1 MKVAVLFSGIP
12 RDRFKQNI
20 SDYKEVF
27 NNADFY
33 YHTWHQYNEEL
44 EEYKPLITTSEPN
57 PDYNLYENV
66 DDPFVQSTPF
76 RRVHDTHDNGR
87 LSKSFMSKQR
97 RGVIQFYAYN
107 AVYNLIKN
115 KTYDVVI
122 RARYDVKIAV
132 NLKHVFRYLVNKC
145 YETQRPF
152 GFNYEYR
159 RDRHTKRIFG
169 SVPSW
174 DSKIYLMDER
184 KIGIMH
190 YEGYHGIPD
199 YLILHPYEMYD
210 IIDAKKL
217 LDNEQMFSS
226 EPGWWQAI
234 SRHKKRARFY
244 WGGVV
249 VERHIEQWKLND
261 KN

>member
-12 RDRFKQNI
+12 RDSFKQNI

-76 RRVHDTHDNGR
+76 RRVHDTHYKGR

-115 KTYDVVI
+115 K
-122 RARYDVKIAV
+122 K
-132 NLKHVFRYLVNKC
+132 
-145 YETQRPF
+145 
-152 GFNYEYR
+152 
-159 RDRHTKRIFG
+159 
-169 SVPSW
+169 
-174 DSKIYLMDER
+174 
-184 KIGIMH
+184 
-190 YEGYHGIPD
+190 
-199 YLILHPYEMYD
+199 YLILICKIDFGIKTKQEKIVDKQSAENPINE
-210 IIDAKKL
+210 IIYNL
-217 LDNEQMFSS
+217 FS
-226 EPGWWQAI
+226 I
-234 SRHKKRARFY
+234 DYFFL
-244 WGGVV
+244 
-249 VERHIEQWKLND
+249 ILFL
-261 KN
+261 